1 MPSLKIVVDGQGVHF
16 LDWAL
21 DGKTLEDVRIW
32 LHERLEIPPDYQ
44 KVKFMGI
51 TLEDDGRTLLSL
63 KPEQEPNEELELH
76 VEDSRID
83 YLPVVLERIAGGQ
96 PLQLPMS
103 RRTDTVGS
111 LKHKVEELLGIP
123 INKLVIRRD
132 GIGCPDGSYLSRYFR
147 NEEVDLQLEVRI
159 DIRLNVYTGE
169 SFITSFASHDLI
181 STVQHRVQQRLRV
194 PTYHQELVYDNI
206 VMEPETRLCDHGVR
220 DGTHVQV
227 RLRLYEM
234 TIFLKT
240 LLGQTIVISV
250 TSHDTVLD
258 VKRKVMEKEGIPIDR
273 QRIVFTGI
281 QLHNHER
288 FLSYRIEHE
297 SAVHI
302 VLRYGDSFE
311 IAVTSPAGRLRS
323 VEVAPKEVV
332 GYIKRKMLELEG
344 IAVDIQK
351 LYFNDQLLDDDE
363 ATMEDCG
370 IVSDS
375 HIQVRIDDARN
386 TQIFVSFRDRRTI
399 SLWVD
404 PDYTIGRLK
413 QILATRES
421 LSEED
426 IEIYFTRVRLDN
438 DRTLRSYVIES
449 NHMLHVEVT
458 PPPILQLTISVQN
471 EDSDDLELEEPNNL
485 TVEGLKRVILAKR
498 SHPIATQQ
506 LFFGGREL
514 ENQEKLRDC
523 QVVSGSKLDLILASN
538 ALSDPAQTTMYLFVK
553 TLTGKTITLE
563 TQLSDT
569 VRSLKEKIYEK
580 EGVEIDSQCL
590 VLAGKQMENSETVGS
605 IGVQNQSVI
614 HLVFRVPTNDGR
626 RLTILDNGNRFDV
639 TADLDGTVGDLKRR
653 IEQKENIP
661 VAIQRLVFEGRVLP
675 DEDTLSALNIADGLT
690 LELMRMS

>member
-1 MPSLKIVVDGQGVHF
+1 MPSLSVVVDGQGTHS
-16 LDWAL
+16 LDWTL
-21 DGKTLEDVRIW
+21 NGKTLGDIRNW
-32 LHERLEIPPDYQ
+32 LLETLEIPLEYQ
-44 KVKFMGI
+44 VVKFMGGI
-51 TLEDDGRTLLSL
+51 LEDDEKTLLSL
-63 KPEQEPNEELELH
+63 EPGDDIELH
-76 VEDSRID
+76 VEDTRND
-83 YLPVVLERIAGGQ
+83 YLPVVLERIAGGD
-96 PLQLPMS
+96 PIQLPMS
-103 RRTDTVGS
+103 RREDTIGS
-111 LKHKVEELLGIP
+111 LKRKMEELLRIP
-123 INKLVIRRD
+123 VNKIVIRRD
-132 GIGCPDGSYLSRYFR
+132 GTGCPDGSYLSRYFR
-147 NEEVDLQLEVRI
+147 SGEVDLQLEVRI

-181 STVQHRVQQRLRV
+181 STVQHRVQQRLRI
-194 PTYHQELVYDNI
+194 PTYHQELVHDNI
-206 VMEPETRLCDHGVR
+206 VMEPETRLCDHGVG
-220 DGTHVQV
+220 DGSNVQV

-240 LLGQTIVISV
+240 LTGQTIVISV

-302 VLRYGDSFE
+302 VLRCGDSFE

-344 IAVDIQK
+344 IAIDIQK
-351 LYFNDQLLDDDE
+351 LYFNNQLLDDDE

-386 TQIFVSFRDRRTI
+386 TQIFISFRDRRTI
-399 SLWVD
+399 SLWVN
-404 PDYTIGRLK
+404 PDYTVSRLK
-413 QILATRES
+413 QIIATRES

-426 IEIYFTRVRLDN
+426 MELYFTRVRLEN

-449 NHMLHVEVT
+449 NHMLHVEIT
-458 PPPILQLTISVQN
+458 PPPILQLIISVQN
-471 EDSDDLELEEPNNL
+471 EDSDELQLEEPNSL
-485 TVEGLKRVILAKR
+485 TVEGLKRVIFAKR
-498 SHPIATQQ
+498 SYPVTTQQ
-506 LFFGGREL
+506 LFFSGREL

-523 QVVSGSKLDLILASN
+523 RVVSGSRLDLILASN
-538 ALSDPAQTTMYLFVK
+538 TLTDPAQNTMFLFVK

-569 VRSLKEKIYEK
+569 VRSLKEKIFEK
-580 EGVEIDSQCL
+580 EGVEVDSQCL
-590 VLAGKQMENSETVGS
+590 VLAGRQIENSETVGS

-614 HLVFRVPTNDGR
+614 HLVFHVPANDGS
-626 RLTILDNGNRFDV
+626 RLTIQDNGNRFDV
-639 TADLDGTVGDLKRR
+639 TADLEGTVGDLKRR
-653 IEQKENIP
+653 IEEKENIP
-661 VAIQRLVFEGRVLP
+661 VARQRLLFDGRMLA
-675 DEDTLSALNIADGLT
+675 DEDTLVALNITDGLT
-690 LELMRMS
+690 LELMQQ